1 MDVEKYYEYIG
12 KIIKC
17 EMDFR
22 SVAGCAFFVDKNNVI
37 TAKHIFRPEG
47 EIVEYYFEIGSEC
60 IPIIKDEIEFVDDLD
75 LAVINFE
82 CEFER
87 KTDPSYM
94 LNASKIVDDE
104 TSKWQINGYLEQRRI
119 MLCGIGIGTQID
131 EEKLLLNVLQ
141 TYSDI
146 QGVSG
151 SPVFVNGMISGV
163 AIRQQTKCDENG
175 VSTVSSV
182 SMLPFSAASACIP
195 LRKIHNGIF
204 NNRAFER
211 IDYSNRV
218 EGYSVENYRERLCA
232 PLDSEDEFWRDKKS
246 LKEMILSEDRM
257 NRNIVLVGNAGIGK
271 TFELVNTAVEFKET
285 GKYYPLY
292 FPLMELS
299 DFSEIENFVKDY
311 DDNNV
316 PYCLFLDGLDD
327 IKDKNVYQQFNRKF
341 SGFVEKFTGT
351 ESLIVISVR
360 TDFFRKSSFHNF
372 FELELCELSG
382 EQIKE
387 ACADNNVSVDAFLAE
402 AERKGV
408 LENASYPFYLFK
420 LIDIFIDRGT
430 LPQKHQLMETI
441 IDYALR
447 KCYEENGDLGE
458 GLAENNNIDIKNSLS
473 KLAFV
478 FFLLSG
484 NRMEDGVYNKVFS
497 DGKIHEKNSINLCG
511 LVTNKNGN
519 RFFVHNNFY
528 EYLTARELNKRFPD
542 DIEGI
547 KELLC
552 DSYGNLLPENI
563 NILAFL
569 VPMRE
574 RDDLISWLIKNN
586 VDNIK
591 LFESDKLSVEDLTEH
606 FKRIFNLLNV
616 DGMRAEIH
624 GSADIEK
631 WAKNT
636 DCIAF
641 LIDRYQNSD
650 DAIEKSNAAYLLS
663 LRDDISDFDDEITE
677 IVVKVLESD
686 TDDVR
691 LLKNTVNL
699 LAVLK
704 IDNGICD
711 IVMERLGNRDEEI
724 IIDYLCKYLTVVK
737 RADDYIDEIFDMI
750 RKCRIN
756 RYMTFAVVDC
766 VASFRLLE
774 SYIGFLK
781 FVLNDHRD
789 LGRYY
794 AYNRF
799 LNNEFAVT
807 FSAAYLE
814 GDNKDEARQ
823 LFESLLVNSYPQFIK
838 SGIMNF
844 FSKADCENIAIEELF
859 EITCG
864 RAYDFVGI
872 TQEFS
877 CFADFIKDKY
887 EKGFFVDGSKS
898 LIAYMSYINDDNHAK
913 KELLDYLRGCDEYYA
928 KTVVDYFDNKNNS
941 QNELKRL
948 RLEYIFNYERLKE
961 DIQCLIKSQGKDDIT
976 YSEYNHIIYDKIG
989 FNNAEYTAFSLVVTY
1004 LKYDVSVLK
1013 SLESVDEDEFFI
1025 REFVSLLDEYPNDY
1039 ELITEEQ
1046 FHIVKTFCEDF
1057 VNNNDFESSFEYRNN
1072 GYTILI
1078 NTDILSA
1085 VMKHIIKCDFTFSKE
1100 KLIDMLFVP
1109 TFYFDEGNSISEYL
1123 TDKLTV
1129 DEISGWIQQIA
1140 QTDNFNGDL
1149 ARKCLIYG
1157 SEKRVKICEL
1167 ERKAV
1172 EILKDGNAT
1181 LVYTKAFDYL
1191 IAIES
1196 KQRIITLVNAGKI
1209 RQRVVI
1215 DNLHKLN
1222 DDGIIIDYCS
1232 NLFDSYYQIRE
1243 KLLSGDDYAELAREN
1258 TELIPMENTR
1268 SLDDVQG
1275 SIERD
1280 MRILFSYLVK
1290 YNSERHIDQYL
1301 DVMLQEKKKCFLD
1314 NDEWQ
1319 MHIGKIRSAKFTDKL
1334 FEVVKLIYS
1343 GEFEHSASFSTLS
1356 GDVEKALF
1364 AIAVDNRKLVLDKI
1378 AELSASDIIDLR
1390 RAASELKRRLL
1401 INVKVSHERTP
1412 EETINFVFNK
1422 K

>member
-17 EMDFR
+17 ERDFR
-22 SVAGCAFFVDKNNVI
+22 SVAGCAFFVDKNNVV

-60 IPIIKDEIEFVDDLD
+60 IPIIKNEIDFVDDLD

-82 CEFER
+82 GEFER
-87 KTDPSYM
+87 SIDPPYM
-94 LNASKIVDDE
+94 LNASKLLDDE

-119 MLCGIGIGTQID
+119 TLCGIGIGTQID

-163 AIRQQTKCDENG
+163 AIRQQTKADENG
-175 VSTVSSV
+175 VSTVNSV
-182 SMLPFSAASACIP
+182 SMLPFSAVPACIP

-218 EGYSVENYRERLCA
+218 DGYSVENYRERLCA
-232 PLDSEDEFWRDKKS
+232 PLDSEDEFWCDKKS
-246 LKEMILSEDRM
+246 LKEMVLSEDRM

-285 GKYYPLY
+285 WKFYPLY

-299 DFSEIENFVKDY
+299 DFSEIENLVKDY

-327 IKDKNVYQQFNRKF
+327 IKDTRVYQQFNRKF
-341 SGFVEKFTGT
+341 NKFAERFNNI
-351 ESLIVISVR
+351 ESLLVVSVR
-360 TDFFRKSSFHNF
+360 TDSFRKSLFHNF
-372 FELELCELSG
+372 FGLELCELSTQ
-382 EQIKE
+382 QIKE
-387 ACADNNVSVDAFLAE
+387 ACADNSVSGDAFLVE

-420 LIDIFIDRGT
+420 LIDIFIDRET
-430 LPQKHQLMETI
+430 LPQKHQLMETV
-441 IDYALR
+441 IDYALE
-447 KCYEENGDLGE
+447 KCYEENGDLEE
-458 GLAENNNIDIKNSLS
+458 GLAEKNNIDIKNSLS
-473 KLAFV
+473 KLAFA
-478 FFLLSG
+478 FFLLGG
-484 NRMEDGVYNKVFS
+484 NRLDDGVYNKVLS
-497 DGKIHEKNSINLCG
+497 DGKIREKKSIALCG
-511 LVTNKNGN
+511 LVTDKNGN
-519 RFFVHNNFY
+519 RFFMHNNFY
-528 EYLTARELNKRFPD
+528 EYLTARELNERFPD

-569 VPMRE
+569 VPMRKS
-574 RDDLISWLIKNN
+574 DDLISWLIKNN

-591 LFESDKLSVEDLTEH
+591 LFESDKLSVKELTEH
-606 FKRIFNLLNV
+606 FKRVFKSLTA

-650 DAIEKSNAAYLLS
+650 NAIEKSNAAYLLS
-663 LRDDISDFDDEITE
+663 LRDDVSDFDDEITE
-677 IVVKVLESD
+677 IAVKIFESD
-686 TDDVR
+686 IEDVR

-699 LAVLK
+699 LAELK
-704 IDNGICD
+704 VDDGMCD
-711 IVMERLGNRDEEI
+711 IVMERLGGRDEEI
-724 IIDYLCKYLTVVK
+724 IIDYLCKYLTVVQ

-750 RKCRIN
+750 WKCRRN
-756 RYMTFAVVDC
+756 RYMSFAVVES
-766 VASFRLLE
+766 VSSFRRLE
-774 SYIGFLK
+774 SYISFLK
-781 FVLNDHRD
+781 YVLDNHRD
-789 LGRYY
+789 LRGYY

-799 LNNEFAVT
+799 FNNEFTDV
-807 FSAAYLE
+807 FSAAYIE

-823 LFESLLVNSYPQFIK
+823 LFERLMVCSYPEYIK

-872 TQEFS
+872 TQGFS
-877 CFADFIKDKY
+877 CFADFIKSKY
-887 EKGFFVDGSKS
+887 ENGFFADGSKN
-898 LIAYMSYINDDNHAK
+898 LITYMSYIKDDNPVK
-913 KELLDYLRGCDEYYA
+913 EELLYYLRGYDENYA
-928 KTVVDYFDNKNNS
+928 KSVVDYFDNKSNS
-941 QNELKRL
+941 QNEHKRL
-948 RLEYIFNYERLKE
+948 RIEYIFNYQRLKE
-961 DIQCLIKSQGKDDIT
+961 DIQNLIKSQGKDDVT

-989 FNNAEYTAFSLVVTY
+989 LNNAEYTAFSLVVTY

-1039 ELITEEQ
+1039 ELVAEEQ
-1046 FHIVKTFCEDF
+1046 FQIVKTFCEDF
-1057 VNNNDFESSFEYRNN
+1057 VNNNDFEISFEYRNN

-1078 NTDILSA
+1078 NTDILTA
-1085 VMKHIIKCDFTFSKE
+1085 VMKLIIKYDFAFSKE
-1100 KLIDMLFVP
+1100 KLFNMLFIP

-1123 TDKLTV
+1123 TKKLTA
-1129 DEISGWIQQIA
+1129 DEISEWIQQIA
-1140 QTDNFNGDL
+1140 KTDDFRGDL
-1149 ARKCLIYG
+1149 AEKSLIYCA
-1157 SEKRVKICEL
+1157 EHKKKIPEL
-1167 ERKAV
+1167 FDKAV
-1172 EILKDGNAT
+1172 ELLKEGTAAFICP
-1181 LVYTKAFDYL
+1181 KAFEYL
-1191 IAIES
+1191 IEIGCERRIVNLAIS
-1196 KQRIITLVNAGKI
+1196 NKI
-1209 RQRVVI
+1209 KPRVVI
-1215 DNLHKLN
+1215 NNLHKIKEGGLN
-1222 DDGIIIDYCS
+1222 EYCGI
-1232 NLFDSYYQIRE
+1232 LFDNYYVLRE
-1243 KLLSGDDYAELAREN
+1243 KLLAGEDYVQLAADNDDLVESEFTNSAE
-1258 TELIPMENTR
+1258 
-1268 SLDDVQG
+1268 SVQG
-1275 SIERD
+1275 AIERD
-1280 MRILFSYLVK
+1280 MRRLFEYLVE
-1290 YNSERHIDQYL
+1290 YNSERHIELCL
-1301 DVMLQEKKKCFLD
+1301 DYMINEKRSCFLD
-1314 NDEWQ
+1314 QSEWQ
-1319 MHIGKIRSAKFTDKL
+1319 MQIGKIRSAKFTEKL
-1334 FEVVKLIYS
+1334 FEIVKLIYC
-1343 GEFEHSASFSTLS
+1343 GEFEYSSTYSTLA
-1356 GDVEKALF
+1356 GDIEKALF
-1364 AIAVDNRKLVLDKI
+1364 AIAAENRKLILDKI